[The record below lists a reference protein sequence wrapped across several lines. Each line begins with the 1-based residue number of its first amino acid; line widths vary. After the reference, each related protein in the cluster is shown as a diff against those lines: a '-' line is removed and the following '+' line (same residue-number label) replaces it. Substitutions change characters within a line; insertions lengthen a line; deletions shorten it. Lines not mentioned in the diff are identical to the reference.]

1 MTTPADPARE
11 PLGSLAELAQA
22 LRCLPGV
29 GPKAAQRMALH
40 LLQHD
45 REGASRLARALVD
58 ATRIVRH
65 CERCNTF
72 TEATLCAL
80 CASGKRDAAQ
90 L

>member
-1 MTTPADPARE
+1 MSARDAGPRAAPPRE
-11 PLGSLAELAQA
+11 AVSSLDELAGA

-45 REGASRLARALVD
+45 RDGAQRLARALVE
-58 ATRIVRH
+58 ATRSVLH

-72 TEATLCAL
+72 TEGRLCAL
-80 CASGKRDAAQ
+80 CQSPR
-90 L
+90 